1 MVTVGQWRAA
11 LLLGILLFVLALPA
25 GAQPQAADPQRGEA
39 LYVGT
44 EPFSAGG
51 APCLGCH
58 GIAGAGLGLAGGSN
72 FGPDLTAIHDNYG
85 EEGVAFVLEDLASFA
100 SMTPLYTGR
109 PLTAAEQADLAA
121 FLAEVAGRA
130 PLQAGSQVVAHGAI
144 GALAVVAL
152 LFLFGWKRLKG
163 VRRHLVAKAH
173 LSKGGLQ

>member
-11 LLLGILLFVLALPA
+11 MFLGILLFVLAVPA

-44 EPFSAGG
+44 EAFEAGG

-58 GIAGAGLGLAGGSN
+58 GIAGAGLAGGSN
-72 FGPDLTAIHDNYG
+72 FGPDLTAIHENYG
-85 EEGVAFVLEDLASFA
+85 EEGVAFVLEDLASFP
-100 SMTPLYTGR
+100 SMTPIYTGR
-109 PLTAAEQADLAA
+109 PLTIAEQADLAA
-121 FLAEVAGRA
+121 FLAGVAGRA
-130 PLQAGSQVVAHGAI
+130 PIQANSQVVAHGAM

-152 LFLFGWKRLKG
+152 LFLFGWKRLTG
-163 VRRHLVAKAH
+163 VRRHLVAKAR